1 MFGSIQVDIHKFE
14 TLIEPIAIIVGAF
27 LISRILSELVKRYIR
42 RSARILKVDPTNYS
56 FLQHAVSMVIF
67 LGAVFFVFRSIPQ
80 LRDIGTTFF
89 AGAGILAAI
98 IGFASQEAFS
108 NIVSGIFI
116 VIYKPFSVGDS
127 IKLLSNGQGGTV
139 EDITL
144 RHTVIK
150 GNENRRIVV
159 PNSVISREQILNS
172 SIADTRIQLYLEVL
186 ITYNSDH
193 LRAMQIMKEE
203 AVKHPLCIDGRSV
216 ADKSAGKEIVEVKL
230 LALEQKGVRLRAF
243 IWVANDSDAASIKY
257 DLLEALKERFDA
269 GQVLFAYDENVLP
282 GRNQQLL
289 SQDKV

>member
-14 TLIEPIAIIVGAF
+14 TFVEPIAIIIGAF
-27 LISRILSELVKRYIR
+27 VISRILSELVKRYIR

-127 IKLLSNGQGGTV
+127 IKLLSNGQAGTV

-172 SIADTRIQLYLEVL
+172 SIADLRIQLYLEVL
-186 ITYNSDH
+186 ITYKSNQQQ
-193 LRAMQIMKEE
+193 AMDIMGEE
-203 AVKHPLCIDGRSV
+203 AVKHPLCMDGRSI
-216 ADKSAGKEIVEVKL
+216 ADKMAGKDVVDVKL
-230 LALEQKGVRLRAF
+230 VALDQKGVRLRAF
-243 IWVANDSDAASIKY
+243 IWAANENDAANIKF
-257 DLLEALKERFDA
+257 DLLKTLKERFDA
-269 GQVLFAYDENVLP
+269 EQITFAYDDNVLAIK
-282 GRNQQLL
+282 NEQ
-289 SQDKV
+289 V

>member
-1 MFGSIQVDIHKFE
+1 
-14 TLIEPIAIIVGAF
+14 
-27 LISRILSELVKRYIR
+27 
-42 RSARILKVDPTNYS
+42 
-56 FLQHAVSMVIF
+56 
-67 LGAVFFVFRSIPQ
+67 

-108 NIVSGIFI
+108 NIISGIFI

-172 SIADTRIQLYLEVL
+172 SIADLRIQLYLEVL
-186 ITYNSDH
+186 ITYESKQQ
-193 LRAMQIMKEE
+193 RAMDIMREE
-203 AVKHPLCIDGRSV
+203 AVKHPLCLDCRSV
-216 ADKSAGKEIVEVKL
+216 ADKAAGKEVTDVKL
-230 LALEQKGVRLRAF
+230 IGFEQKGVRLRAF
-243 IWVANDSDAASIKY
+243 IWAASETDAANMKF
-257 DLLEALKERFDA
+257 DLFKTLKERFDA
-269 GQVLFAYDENVLP
+269 EQIGFAHDANILEVRNEQV
-282 GRNQQLL
+282 
-289 SQDKV
+289 

>member
-1 MFGSIQVDIHKFE
+1 MFGSIEIDIHKFE

-27 LISRILSELVKRYIR
+27 LVSRILSELVKRYIR

-108 NIVSGIFI
+108 NIISGVFI

-172 SIADTRIQLYLEVL
+172 SIADLRIQLYLEVL
-186 ITYNSDH
+186 ITYKSNQQ
-193 LRAMQIMKEE
+193 RAMEIMREE
-203 AVKHPLCIDGRSV
+203 AVKHPLCVDGRTI
-216 ADKSAGKEIVEVKL
+216 AEKMAGKEVVEVKIP
-230 LALEQKGVRLRAF
+230 ALEQKGVRVRAF
-243 IWVANDSDAASIKY
+243 IWAANDADAATIRF
-257 DLLEALKERFDA
+257 DLLEILKNRFDA
-269 GQVLFAYDENVLP
+269 EQIVFACDDYVLDI
-282 GRNQQLL
+282 RNKQM
-289 SQDKV
+289 

>member
-1 MFGSIQVDIHKFE
+1 MFGSIQVDIHKLE
-14 TLIEPIAIIVGAF
+14 TLIEPLIIIVSA
-27 LISRILSELVKRYIR
+27 LVVSRILSELVKRYIR

-108 NIVSGIFI
+108 NIVSGVFI
-116 VIYKPFSVGDS
+116 VIYKPFSVGDH
-127 IKLLSNGQGGTV
+127 IKLLSNGQGGVV

-172 SIADTRIQLYLEVL
+172 SIVDLRIQLFFEVL
-186 ITYNSDH
+186 ITYKSDVQK
-193 LRAMQIMKEE
+193 AMDIIKEE
-203 AVKHPLCIDGRSV
+203 AARHPLCLDNRSV
-216 ADKSAGKEIVEVKL
+216 ADKASGKEVVDVKL
-230 LALEQKGVRLRAF
+230 IGLEQKGVRLRAL
-243 IWVANDSDAASIKY
+243 IWTASDGDAASLKF
-257 DLLEALKERFDA
+257 DLLKSVKIKFDSA
-269 GQVLFAYDENVLP
+269 QIIFASDETAPPLQK
-282 GRNQQLL
+282 G
-289 SQDKV
+289 